1 LGNIEPSCQPSGGF
15 PKFTRFPRPAAKKP
29 QTKEVWFCDYR
40 TNIHHTLKNKPLR
53 FEDLQEF
60 IELYNPENRH
70 KHKETWH
77 ADNNPGGSWRKFSY
91 KEITDRDQYSLD
103 ILSLKDAHMT
113 DLDNLPAPEVIA
125 EEIFE
130 IIQVALASFREV
142 ANELKGDRNR
152 LSS

>member
-29 QTKEVWFCDYR
+29 QTKEVWFCD
-40 TNIHHTLKNKPLR
+40 
-53 FEDLQEF
+53 DLQEF